1 MYVFLLALPALES
14 TCMKSTTE
22 IKLSSLCYYKY
33 VKSEPWKYILI
44 TDYIKEDCTSFRL
57 V

>member
-14 TCMKSTTE
+14 ICMKSTTE

-44 TDYIKEDCTSFRL
+44 TVITLRRTAQASD
-57 V
+57 